1 MLRLH
6 FFASQH
12 RGRNFLSRVC
22 GTELFARN
30 SLSQVCGAQAFGGA
44 TPPRAT
50 KRNKINNKQKET
62 MNKKEYKKPAMQVV
76 LIQQHAQLLAGSVGA
91 TRDGYGT
98 AIEDTWG
105 ETE

>member
-1 MLRLH
+1 
-6 FFASQH
+6 
-12 RGRNFLSRVC
+12 
-22 GTELFARN
+22 
-30 SLSQVCGAQAFGGA
+30 
-44 TPPRAT
+44 
-50 KRNKINNKQKET
+50 
-62 MNKKEYKKPAMQVV
+62 MNKKEYQKPAMQVV